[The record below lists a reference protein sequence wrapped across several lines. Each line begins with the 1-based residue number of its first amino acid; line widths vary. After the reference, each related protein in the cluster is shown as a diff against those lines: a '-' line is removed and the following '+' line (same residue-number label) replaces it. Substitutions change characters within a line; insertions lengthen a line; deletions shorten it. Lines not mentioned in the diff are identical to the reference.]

1 MLRFLALKY
10 LESLILRREVR
21 ESIFWNLKKKIR
33 RISSIIQRRILNHV
47 IPLRKNSSSSLSAN
61 VTQFYFIDG
70 VKYGTNSQSGQDL
83 FAQLV
88 FRGSRNCNYLE
99 IGSSWPDK
107 ISNTY
112 VLEKD
117 CGWKGLSVDI
127 DPKTVSVFNSKRG
140 NLAHVA
146 DATLLNYKEFCREN
160 AFEPRFQYLSLDI
173 DPSFQSYLAL
183 KKIMTDGIDFSIITF
198 EHDKYRSGSWVQR
211 ASSIILSRGRYVRV
225 AKDIRA
231 KNFGRYEDWW
241 VSSWSFDLNEV
252 AEIKFLVSL
261 IRKQLQI

>member
-1 MLRFLALKY
+1 MLGFLTLKY
-10 LESLILRREVR
+10 LETLILRRKVR

-47 IPLRKNSSSSLSAN
+47 IPCRKNSPLSLNAN
-61 VTQFYFIDG
+61 ELRFHLIDG
-70 VKYGTNSQSGQDL
+70 VKFCTNSQSGQDL

-88 FRGSRNCNYLE
+88 FRGNRNCSYLE

-112 VLEKD
+112 VLEKV

-127 DPKTVSVFNSKRG
+127 DPKTVSVFNSKRR

-146 DATLLNYKEFCREN
+146 DATLLNYQDFCREN

-183 KKIMTDGIDFSIITF
+183 KKIMADGIDFSILTF
-198 EHDKYRSGSWVQR
+198 EHDKYRSGAWVQM
-211 ASSIILSRGRYVRV
+211 ASSIILSKGRYVRV

-241 VSSWSFDLNEV
+241 VSSLSFDLNEV

>member
-1 MLRFLALKY
+1 MLRLLALKY
-10 LESLILRREVR
+10 LEYRILRQKVH
-21 ESIFWNLKKKIR
+21 ESAFWNLKKKIR

-47 IPLRKNSSSSLSAN
+47 IPRRKHSSFGLNANELR
-61 VTQFYFIDG
+61 FYFIDG

-88 FRGSRNCNYLE
+88 FRANENCKYLE

-107 ISNTY
+107 ISNTF
-112 VLEKD
+112 VLEKV

-127 DPKTVSVFNSKRG
+127 DPKTVSVFNSKRS

-146 DATLLNYKEFCREN
+146 DATLLNYQDFCLEN

-198 EHDKYRSGSWVQR
+198 EHDKYRSGSWVQM
-211 ASSIILSRGRYVRV
+211 ASSIILSKDKYVRV

-241 VSSWSFDLNEV
+241 VSSSSFNLNEV

>member
-1 MLRFLALKY
+1 MLKFLALKY
-10 LESLILRREVR
+10 LESRILRRKVR
-21 ESIFWNLKKKIR
+21 ESLFWNLKKRIR

-47 IPLRKNSSSSLSAN
+47 IPRRKHSSSGLNAN
-61 VTQFYFIDG
+61 ELRFYFIDG
-70 VKYGTNSQSGQDL
+70 VQDGSNSQSGQDL

-88 FRGSRNCNYLE
+88 FRANGNCNYLE

-107 ISNTY
+107 ISNTF
-112 VLEKD
+112 VLEKV

-127 DPKTVSVFNSKRG
+127 DPNTVSVFNSKRS

-146 DATLLNYKEFCREN
+146 DATLLNYQVFCREN

-198 EHDKYRSGSWVQR
+198 EHDKYRSGSWVQM
-211 ASSIILSRGRYVRV
+211 ASSIILSKGRYVRV

-241 VSSWSFDLNEV
+241 VSSLSFDLNKV
-252 AEIKFLVSL
+252 AEIKFLVGL

>member
-1 MLRFLALKY
+1 MLKFLALKY
-10 LESLILRREVR
+10 LESRILRRKVR
-21 ESIFWNLKKKIR
+21 ESLFWNLKKRIR

-47 IPLRKNSSSSLSAN
+47 IPRRKHSSSGLNAN
-61 VTQFYFIDG
+61 ELRFYFIDG
-70 VKYGTNSQSGQDL
+70 VQYGTNSQSGQDL

-88 FRGSRNCNYLE
+88 FRANGNCNYLE

-107 ISNTY
+107 ISNTF
-112 VLEKD
+112 VLEKV

-127 DPKTVSVFNSKRG
+127 DPNTVSVFNSKRS
-140 NLAHVA
+140 NLAHIA
-146 DATLLNYKEFCREN
+146 DATLLNYQVFCREN

-198 EHDKYRSGSWVQR
+198 EHDKYRSGPWVQM
-211 ASSIILSRGRYVRV
+211 ASSIILSKGRYVRV

-241 VSSWSFDLNEV
+241 VSSLSFNLNKV